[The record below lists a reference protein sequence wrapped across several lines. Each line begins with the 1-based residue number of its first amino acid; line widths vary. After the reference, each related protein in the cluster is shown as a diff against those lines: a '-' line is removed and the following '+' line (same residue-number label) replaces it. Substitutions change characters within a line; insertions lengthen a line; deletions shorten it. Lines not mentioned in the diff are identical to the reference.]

1 MVNSHN
7 LCFFE
12 GRIAKDPEYTTVN
25 TSNGQV
31 EKVSFTLAVDR
42 KLTSQQRQASRNGDQ
57 SIVTTDFV
65 RCSLIGNAVPTFK
78 QYCPKG
84 KAITVSCTYAT
95 YQSTNNQTGQTQ
107 YGHIF
112 NVEDFSFAVADAKNM
127 VGGNN
132 NQQQNNNNYGNGNNY
147 NQNGNYGN
155 GNNYNNQNNNNYGN
169 GNNYNQ
175 NGNNYNNYNGNNQQN
190 NGGDFQMFDNSNSA
204 SPF

>member
-25 TSNGQV
+25 TSNGQM

-65 RCSLIGNAVPTFK
+65 RCSLIGNAVSTFK

-84 KAITVSCTYAT
+84 KALTVSCTYAT

-132 NQQQNNNNYGNGNNY
+132 NQQNNNYGNGNNY
-147 NQNGNYGN
+147 N
-155 GNNYNNQNNNNYGN
+155 
-169 GNNYNQ
+169 NQ

>member
-1 MVNSHN
+1 M
-7 LCFFE
+7 
-12 GRIAKDPEYTTVN
+12 
-25 TSNGQV
+25 

-42 KLTSQQRQASRNGDQ
+42 KLNSQQRQASRNGDQ

-127 VGGNN
+127 AGGNN